1 MNRIKISEH
10 FYLDELVPRSMI
22 LDRGENA
29 IQVMDMRIIK
39 AADMIRAEL
48 GEALYI
54 NNWYGGGSLDECGY
68 RYFSTSTGAKWSQ
81 HKFGRALDLHCK
93 SGPAAMLAVVKKLEQ
108 QFIDAQLLT
117 TYENI
122 AATPSWLH
130 IDCRWT
136 GLDKLLMVN
145 P

>member
-1 MNRIKISEH
+1 MNRIKVSDH
-10 FYLDELVPRSMI
+10 FYLDEVVPRSMI

-48 GEALYI
+48 GEAIYI

-68 RYFSTSTGAKWSQ
+68 RYFSTATGAKWSQ

-93 SGPAAMLAVVKKLEQ
+93 SGPAAMLAVLKKLEQ

>member
-1 MNRIKISEH
+1 MDRIKISDY
-10 FYLDELVPRSMI
+10 FTLDEVMPRSMI
-22 LDRGENA
+22 LDRGEKA
-29 IQVMDMRIIK
+29 LQLMDMRIIK

-48 GEALYI
+48 GEAIYI
-54 NNWYGGGSLDECGY
+54 NNWYGGGSLDECGF
-68 RYFSTSTGAKWSQ
+68 RYCNTTTGAKWSQ
-81 HKFGRALDLHCK
+81 HKYGRALDLHCK
-93 SGPAAMLAVVKKLEQ
+93 SGPAAMLAVVKKLEKDL
-108 QFIDAQLLT
+108 IDAQLLT

-136 GLDKLLMVN
+136 GLNSLLMVN